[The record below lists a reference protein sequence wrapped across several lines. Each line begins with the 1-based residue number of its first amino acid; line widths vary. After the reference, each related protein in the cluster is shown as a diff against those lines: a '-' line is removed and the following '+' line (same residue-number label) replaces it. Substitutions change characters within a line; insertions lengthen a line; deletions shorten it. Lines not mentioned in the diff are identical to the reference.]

1 MFRNRSS
8 IFGSSP
14 KRMSTR
20 LILFKS
26 PQMEVIQS
34 PLMEMTLRVV
44 GSIMMT
50 MRVVGSIMMIIHE
63 RSGLDR
69 EACLQFQQRKKKLA
83 RWIHLVE
90 RDIGRIDQTKSFAGT
105 NRGKGSP
112 SSDGVFW
119 PRIILLV
126 SGSGARFSQDIQE
139 ISRSRMGNW
148 VLSPFWSWR
157 NASRG
162 FRA

>member
-34 PLMEMTLRVV
+34 PLMEMTL
-44 GSIMMT
+44 
-50 MRVVGSIMMIIHE
+50 RVVGSIMMIIHE

-90 RDIGRIDQTKSFAGT
+90 RDIGRIDQTKSFEGT

-126 SGSGARFSQDIQE
+126 LGSGARFSQDIQE
-139 ISRSRMGNW
+139 ISRSRMGNL